1 MLRFLTNR
9 LFGAMVVLWAIITL
23 SFLLLRFAPGSPFDQ
38 DRALPPAVEANKW
51 IAFGLGEAIEAPEA
65 GAITAVGDVV
75 VSRDY
80 DGGTLIAT
88 LTGESGS
95 VHELRMPT
103 SGTLV
108 NLDVEVGEVLEAG
121 ARIAVVPKSLLSQ
134 YVTTLGR
141 YATGDFG
148 VTISSDGQ
156 RTVGENLA
164 LGLPVS
170 LELGFWALL
179 FSLFF
184 GVGAGL
190 YAGLK
195 QNSWGDHLVMS
206 LSMVGISVPTI
217 VSGPVLIL
225 LCCYGVNGF
234 TQATWGWELF
244 AYGEWTTW
252 RHKLLPVLTLGL
264 VYTAIFARLTRGGML
279 EVIRSDYIRTARAKG
294 LDERKV
300 VLRHA
305 LKGAILPTVTF
316 LGPAMA
322 RLVTGSIVVE
332 RIFGIPGL
340 AEYFVTPAINRDYP
354 MVLGVVVLYSTLLVT
369 MNLLVDLAYTVLDP
383 RVSYDT

>member
-1 MLRFLTNR
+1 MGRFIAHRAL
-9 LFGAMVVLWAIITL
+9 GAVVVLWAIITL

-65 GAITAVGDVV
+65 GTITALGQVE

-80 DGGTLIAT
+80 ASGTLVAT
-88 LTGESGS
+88 LTTEAG
-95 VHELRMPT
+95 VAHDLRMPT
-103 SGTLV
+103 GGTLV
-108 NLDVEVGEVLEAG
+108 NLSVDLGEVMEPG
-121 ARIAVVPKSLLSQ
+121 DPVAVVPKALWSQ
-134 YVTTLGR
+134 YLTTLGR

-156 RTVGENLA
+156 RTVVENLA

-170 LELGFWALL
+170 IELGFYALL
-179 FSLFF
+179 FSLLF
-184 GVGAGL
+184 GVTAGL

-195 QNSWGDHLVMS
+195 QNSWADHAVMS

-225 LCCYGVNGF
+225 LCCYGINGY
-234 TQATWGWELF
+234 TKAHWGWELF

-252 RHKLLPVLTLGL
+252 RHKLLPVLTLTL

-294 LDERKV
+294 LDERRV

-354 MVLGVVVLYSTLLVT
+354 MVLGVVVLYSALLVT
-369 MNLLVDLAYTVLDP
+369 MNLLVDIAYTLLDP
-383 RVSYDT
+383 RVSYES

>member
-1 MLRFLTNR
+1 MLRFIANR
-9 LFGAMVVLWAIITL
+9 LVGALVVLWAIITL

-65 GAITAVGDVV
+65 GTIEAVGDIVI
-75 VSRDY
+75 SRDY
-80 DGGTLIAT
+80 ESGTLIAT
-88 LTGESGS
+88 LKGQSGTT
-95 VHELRMPT
+95 HELRMPT
-103 SGTLV
+103 GGTLV
-108 NLDVEVGEVLEAG
+108 NLDVETGETLDAG
-121 ARIAVVPKSLLSQ
+121 ARVAVVPKSLVSQ
-134 YVTTLGR
+134 YLTTLRR

-156 RTVGENLA
+156 RTVSENLA

-170 LELGFWALL
+170 LELGFYALL
-179 FSLFF
+179 FSLIF

-195 QNSWGDHLVMS
+195 QNSWGDHAVMS

-234 TQATWGWELF
+234 TKSTWGWELF
-244 AYGEWTTW
+244 AYGEWSTW

-294 LDERKV
+294 LDERRV

-354 MVLGVVVLYSTLLVT
+354 MVLGVVVLYSTLLVL
-369 MNLLVDLAYTVLDP
+369 MNLLVDIAYTFLDP
-383 RVSYDT
+383 RVSYD